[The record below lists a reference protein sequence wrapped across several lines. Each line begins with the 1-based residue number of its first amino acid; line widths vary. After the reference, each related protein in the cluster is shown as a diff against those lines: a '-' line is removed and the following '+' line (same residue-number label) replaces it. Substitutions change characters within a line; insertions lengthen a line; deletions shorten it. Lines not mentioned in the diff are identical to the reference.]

1 MTVALYPGSFDPV
14 HNGHLALIV
23 QASTVFDEVV
33 VGVGH
38 NPQKPSG
45 MFTPDERA
53 EMIRGELAARPN
65 VRVELFSG
73 LVTVAAAEL
82 GATCILKGIRGA
94 ADLDAELQQ
103 AHMNLTSGGIPTV
116 FLPAVSEAAFVASR
130 YVREIAAMG
139 GDVRAVV
146 PPTVAER
153 VLEKL
158 HARR

>member
-14 HNGHLALIV
+14 HNGHLALIE
-23 QASTVFDEVV
+23 QAGRLFDEVV

-45 MFTPDERA
+45 MFTPTERA
-53 EMIRGELAARPN
+53 ELIRGEVAGLGN

-73 LVTVAAAEL
+73 LVTRAASEL
-82 GATCILKGIRGA
+82 GATCIVKGIRGA

-103 AHMNLTSGGIPTV
+103 AHMNATSSGMPTI
-116 FLPAVSEAAFVASR
+116 FLPAVSGEAFVASR

-139 GDVRAVV
+139 GDVSAVV
-146 PPTVAER
+146 PPAVADR
-153 VLEKL
+153 LREKL
-158 HARR
+158 HAAR

>member
-14 HNGHLALIV
+14 HNGHLAIIR
-23 QASTVFDEVV
+23 QASSLFEQVI

-45 MFTPDERA
+45 VFTPDERA
-53 EMIRGELAARPN
+53 ELITGQVADLAN

-73 LVTVAAAEL
+73 LVTTAATRL
-82 GATCILKGIRGA
+82 GASCILKGIRGA

-103 AHMNLTSGGIPTV
+103 AHMNLSSSGVPTI
-116 FLPAVSEAAFVASR
+116 FLPAVSDAAFVASR

-146 PPTVAER
+146 PPAVAER
-153 VLEKL
+153 LVEKL
-158 HARR
+158 HAGR

>member
-14 HNGHLALIV
+14 HNGHIAVIE
-23 QASTVFDEVV
+23 QASALFDEVV

-45 MFTPDERA
+45 LFPPDERVQL
-53 EMIRGELAARPN
+53 ILTQVARLGN

-73 LVTVAAAEL
+73 LVTGAATAL
-82 GATCILKGIRGA
+82 GAGCIVKGIRGG

-103 AHMNLTSGGIPTV
+103 AHMNLSSGGVPTV
-116 FLPAVSEAAFVASR
+116 FLPATSGSAFVASR

-146 PPTVAER
+146 PPEVADR
-153 VLEKL
+153 LVEKL
-158 HARR
+158 HDHR

>member
-14 HNGHLALIV
+14 HNGHLALIE
-23 QASTVFDEVV
+23 QASGLFDEVV

-45 MFTPDERA
+45 LFTPDERA
-53 EMIRGELAARPN
+53 VLIRDQVAGCAN

-73 LVTVAAAEL
+73 LVTAAAARL
-82 GATCILKGIRGA
+82 GATCIVKGIRGA

-103 AHMNLTSGGIPTV
+103 AHMNLSSGGIPTI
-116 FLPAVSEAAFVASR
+116 FLPAVSGAAFVASR

-146 PPTVAER
+146 PPAVADR
-153 VLEKL
+153 LLEKL
-158 HARR
+158 HAAR

>member
-14 HNGHLALIV
+14 HNGHLALIE
-23 QASTVFDEVV
+23 QAARLFEEVV

-45 MFTPDERA
+45 MFTPEERA
-53 EMIRGELAARPN
+53 AMIRAELTHRSN

-73 LVTVAAAEL
+73 LVTAAATRL
-82 GATCILKGIRGA
+82 GATCIVKGIRGA

-103 AHMNLTSGGIPTV
+103 SHMNLSVGGVPTL
-116 FLPAVSEAAFVASR
+116 FLPAVGESAFVASR
-130 YVREIAAMG
+130 YVREIAALG

-146 PPTVAER
+146 PSAVADR
-153 VLEKL
+153 LEEKN
-158 HARR
+158 RS

>member
-14 HNGHLALIV
+14 HNGHLALIE
-23 QASTVFDEVV
+23 QASALFEQVV

-45 MFTPDERA
+45 LFTPDERA
-53 EMIRGELAARPN
+53 ELIRAELADRGN

-73 LVTVAAAEL
+73 LVTKAACDL
-82 GATCILKGIRGA
+82 GATCIIKGIRGA

-103 AHMNLTSGGIPTV
+103 AHMNLSSGGVPTI
-116 FLPAVSEAAFVASR
+116 FLPAVSGAAFVASR

-146 PPTVAER
+146 PPAVAER
-153 VLEKL
+153 LLEKL
-158 HARR
+158 HAER

>member
-14 HNGHLALIV
+14 HHGHLAIIE
-23 QASTVFDEVV
+23 QASALFGEVV

-53 EMIRGELAARPN
+53 ALIRDQVAELGN

-73 LVTVAAAEL
+73 LVTVAATGF
-82 GATCILKGIRGA
+82 GATCIVKGIRGA

-103 AHMNLTSGGIPTV
+103 AHMNLTSGGVPTV
-116 FLPAVSEAAFVASR
+116 FLPAVSGSAFVSSR

-139 GDVRAVV
+139 GDVGAVV
-146 PPTVAER
+146 PPEVAQSL
-153 VLEKL
+153 VEKL
-158 HARR
+158 RADR